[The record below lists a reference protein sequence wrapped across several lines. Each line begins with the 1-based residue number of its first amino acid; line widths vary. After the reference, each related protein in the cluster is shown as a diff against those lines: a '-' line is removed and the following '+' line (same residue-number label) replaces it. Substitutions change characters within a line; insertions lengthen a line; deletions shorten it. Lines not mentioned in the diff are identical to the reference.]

1 MNAHNC
7 HCTTEYYG
15 RLNPLAGQHRIAW
28 RNALA
33 GLASP
38 FVRLHQLRNIRSRM
52 LQEALGDLDK
62 CKPEQPD
69 A

>member
-1 MNAHNC
+1 MSAANC
-7 HCTTEYYG
+7 HCTNDDRG
-15 RLNPLAGQHRIAW
+15 HLATPAW

-38 FVRLHQLRNIRSRM
+38 FFRLHHLRNIRSRM
-52 LQEALGDLDK
+52 LEEALSDLDR
-62 CKPEQPD
+62 CKPRRPD

>member
-1 MNAHNC
+1 MSANNC
-7 HCTTEYYG
+7 HCTDEYQGHLNDLTG
-15 RLNPLAGQHRIAW
+15 RHRAAW

-38 FVRLHQLRNIRSRM
+38 FLRLHQLRNVRTQM
-52 LQEALGDLDK
+52 LHKALANLDDCGPRK
-62 CKPEQPD
+62 SD